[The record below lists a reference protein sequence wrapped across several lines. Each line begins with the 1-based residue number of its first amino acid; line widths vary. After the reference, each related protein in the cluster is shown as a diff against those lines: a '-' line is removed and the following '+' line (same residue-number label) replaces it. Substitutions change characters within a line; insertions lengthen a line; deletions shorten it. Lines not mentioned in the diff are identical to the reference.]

1 MSPAV
6 RLTLA
11 LALLARAG
19 ALRLTT
25 RRTALAAAIAPA
37 AAFSRRATAANEEEP
52 AAVSRLY
59 ALVDG
64 HRPSDFKDL
73 PAAAVEIDALIDEI
87 VRSRAPWPRGELAG
101 LWRLAYLQPGP
112 DGTGVDRR
120 IPFPEFDFNDSYQRF
135 GESSV
140 LNIGEL
146 LGPTLRVEVGGTLTE
161 EDASVVRSPK
171 RFRADITGGGLCLGS
186 LPCAPLP
193 IKGVGLFDGVYL
205 GRRLRIGQN
214 LNGGGARIVQLR
226 VG

>member
-1 MSPAV
+1 MMRLAV
-6 RLTLA
+6 A
-11 LALLARAG
+11 LALLGRAG

-37 AAFSRRATAANEEEP
+37 AAAAFSRRATAADYDEP

-73 PAAAVEIDALIDEI
+73 PAAAVEIDQLIDEI

-146 LGPTLRVEVGGTLTE
+146 LGPTLRVEVSGTLTE

>member
-1 MSPAV
+1 MI
-6 RLTLA
+6 
-11 LALLARAG
+11 G
-19 ALRLTT
+19 
-25 RRTALAAAIAPA
+25 I
-37 AAFSRRATAANEEEP
+37 
-52 AAVSRLY
+52 
-59 ALVDG
+59 D
-64 HRPSDFKDL
+64 
-73 PAAAVEIDALIDEI
+73 VEIDGLIDEI

>member
-1 MSPAV
+1 MMKPTV

-25 RRTALAAAIAPA
+25 RRTALAAAFAPA
-37 AAFSRRATAANEEEP
+37 VSLRRATAADEEEP

-120 IPFPEFDFNDSYQRF
+120 IPFPEFDFNDSYQKF

-146 LGPTLRVEVGGTLTE
+146 LGPTLRVEVGGSLTE

>member
-1 MSPAV
+1 M
-6 RLTLA
+6 
-11 LALLARAG
+11 
-19 ALRLTT
+19 
-25 RRTALAAAIAPA
+25 
-37 AAFSRRATAANEEEP
+37 RRATAADGEEP

>member
-1 MSPAV
+1 MANSLGCV
-6 RLTLA
+6 
-11 LALLARAG
+11 G
-19 ALRLTT
+19 VF
-25 RRTALAAAIAPA
+25 AA
-37 AAFSRRATAANEEEP
+37 
-52 AAVSRLY
+52 
-59 ALVDG
+59 
-64 HRPSDFKDL
+64 
-73 PAAAVEIDALIDEI
+73 
-87 VRSRAPWPRGELAG
+87 
-101 LWRLAYLQPGP
+101 GP

-205 GRRLRIGQN
+205 GRRLRRPTSTAEERGSCSC
-214 LNGGGARIVQLR
+214 A
-226 VG
+226 

>member
-1 MSPAV
+1 MKPTLL

-25 RRTALAAAIAPA
+25 RRTALAAAFAPA
-37 AAFSRRATAANEEEP
+37 VALRRATAADEEEP

-73 PAAAVEIDALIDEI
+73 PAASVEIDALIDEI

-146 LGPTLRVEVGGTLTE
+146 LGPTLRVEVGGSLTE

>member
-1 MSPAV
+1 MM

-11 LALLARAG
+11 LALLGRAG
-19 ALRLTT
+19 ALRLTS
-25 RRTALAAAIAPA
+25 RRTALAAAIPA
-37 AAFSRRATAANEEEP
+37 VAFTRRATAADDDEP

-73 PAAAVEIDALIDEI
+73 PAAAVEIDQLIDEI
-87 VRSRAPWPRGELAG
+87 VRSRAPWPRGSLAG

>member
-1 MSPAV
+1 MKGAALQ
-6 RLTLA
+6 LTLA

-25 RRTALAAAIAPA
+25 RRAALAAAIAPA
-37 AAFSRRATAANEEEP
+37 VALRRAMAADEEEP

-73 PAAAVEIDALIDEI
+73 PAAAVEIDQLIDEI

-120 IPFPEFDFNDSYQRF
+120 IPFPEFDFNDSYQKF

-146 LGPTLRVEVGGTLTE
+146 LGPTLRVEVGGSLTE